1 MSYFKNDDLAQSVW
15 QGKYAQNGDT
25 SPDDMHRRM
34 AKEYAKVSKL
44 SEDIIYN
51 YFKNFKY
58 IIPQGSVMS
67 SLGSDQVKS
76 LSNCFVIGQPHDSYS
91 GIMRKDEEMA
101 QLMKRR
107 GGVGIDISTLRPR
120 TATVKNAAGSSTGPT
135 SFMERYSNTTR
146 EVAQDGRRGALMET
160 MDIRHP
166 DIEHFINIKKDLT
179 KVTGANISLMIR
191 NDFMEAVK
199 NNEDYFLRFPCTFDD
214 IKFMDMVL
222 RDKSEKIYNQLITV
236 VKDNQTLYLKR
247 VRAKDINDQIIE
259 AAWASAEP
267 GVIFIDRHWDYSPDT
282 PYPLYKGITT
292 NPCFHPDTLINTEY
306 GLLKIKDITSPMRVY
321 SMNADGRLVMSNA
334 GTSFISKK
342 NAATLKITLR
352 NGSSIQV
359 TPDHK
364 LYVHDKGWVQ
374 AKDLV
379 IGDRIAHLCRS
390 RRGAKYAGVHLTT
403 SPNGQKDQVMEHK
416 LVFGDYEAG
425 FNLHHLDR
433 NTFNNSINNLVLL
446 SQSEHSRITATEDNP
461 QTHQV
466 RDETGKFI
474 THENSKKGKKTIIN
488 ILDNLK
494 TNILSKYHNAVVS
507 IEDGETTDV
516 YDIQVENTHCVI
528 ANNMVAHNCGE
539 IFMGKYDA
547 CRLMCINLFSFVDNP
562 FTKDAKID
570 YDKLYQVA
578 YDQQL
583 LADGLIDLEVQHIT
597 RILDKVGNEMMEAED
612 PTIFHTEYSLWEQI
626 REITRSGRRSGC
638 GFTALGDMLA
648 ALNLKYDSDKALE
661 TIDKIMHTKFK
672 AELNASIN
680 MAIEMGPFK
689 GFDANAEFNIVKQ
702 GDKIVSVSG
711 KNKFFQFLVDNFYP
725 ETLRMIEH
733 GRRNVSFSTVAPTG
747 TVSILSQTTSGLEP
761 LFNWGYMRRKK
772 VNPGD
777 TVRVDFVD
785 QNGDSWTEYP
795 IVHPKFKDWLELNVF
810 DNNGEFEEW
819 LQSKSFDSIE
829 EMFKSSPWYGSTAND
844 IDWVKRVEIQ
854 GIIQKYTTHSIS
866 STINLPNDIS
876 QNEVNVI
883 YEESWKRG
891 LKGVTVYRDGCRTG
905 VLVNTTTKP
914 KQPVFEYKDAPK
926 RPTELPV
933 DIHHIKIKNQN
944 YTVIVGMMDEKPYE
958 VFAVPVILCQEYNS
972 GFLSKKARGNY
983 NLTCSLDE
991 QVSIVNNITSNMT
1004 DEEQAITR
1012 LISTSLRHGTDIK
1025 FIVEQ
1030 LQKIEGELN
1039 SFTKVISRVL
1049 KTYIPNGSKST
1060 LSCMECGS
1068 DAVIFEE
1075 GCSKCKNC
1083 GSSKCG

>member
-1 MSYFKNDDLAQSVW
+1 MTELLKYFKNDDLAQSVW

-34 AKEYAKVSKL
+34 AKEYAKVTKL
-44 SEDIIYN
+44 SEDTIYN
-51 YFKNFKY
+51 YFKNFNY

-67 SLGSDQVKS
+67 SLGTDQVKS

-292 NPCFHPDTLINTEY
+292 NPC
-306 GLLKIKDITSPMRVY
+306 
-321 SMNADGRLVMSNA
+321 
-334 GTSFISKK
+334 
-342 NAATLKITLR
+342 
-352 NGSSIQV
+352 
-359 TPDHK
+359 
-364 LYVHDKGWVQ
+364 
-374 AKDLV
+374 
-379 IGDRIAHLCRS
+379 
-390 RRGAKYAGVHLTT
+390 
-403 SPNGQKDQVMEHK
+403 
-416 LVFGDYEAG
+416 
-425 FNLHHLDR
+425 
-433 NTFNNSINNLVLL
+433 
-446 SQSEHSRITATEDNP
+446 
-461 QTHQV
+461 
-466 RDETGKFI
+466 
-474 THENSKKGKKTIIN
+474 
-488 ILDNLK
+488 
-494 TNILSKYHNAVVS
+494 
-507 IEDGETTDV
+507 
-516 YDIQVENTHCVI
+516 
-528 ANNMVAHNCGE
+528 GE

-562 FTKDAKID
+562 FTKDARID

-747 TVSILSQTTSGLEP
+747 SVSILSQTTSGLEP

-914 KQPVFEYKDAPK
+914 KQSVFEYKDAPK